1 MIMNFCTIDFETA
14 KYSRESACSVGLV
27 KFLNGKAEDTFY
39 SLIRPPV
46 LYIRPDFTEIHGL
59 TIEDVRDAPSFAE
72 LWKSGILPFIGDL
85 PLAAHN
91 AAFDMGVLR
100 AALAWYELPLPPL
113 KYFCTLKLARAAWP
127 ELKSHALTSL
137 GEHFGIS
144 YDAHNALA
152 DAQTCG
158 IIACKAAEKYG
169 CGTLPELL
177 RAAGIKRKCLT
188 LFGR

>member
-1 MIMNFCTIDFETA
+1 MNFIAIDFETA

-27 KFLNGKAEDTFY
+27 KFLNGKASDTFY

-59 TIEDVRDAPSFAE
+59 TVEDVRDAPSFAE
-72 LWKSGILPFIGDL
+72 VWENSLRPFIGGL

-100 AALAWYELPLPPL
+100 AALDWYELPVPPL

-137 GEHFGIS
+137 GEHFGIG

-158 IIACKAAEKYG
+158 IIAYKAAEKYACAHLG
-169 CGTLPELL
+169 KLL
-177 RAAGIKRKCLT
+177 KAAEMEMGAL
-188 LFGR
+188 

>member
-1 MIMNFCTIDFETA
+1 MNFIALDFETA

-27 KFLNGKAEDTFY
+27 KFLNGKAVDTFY

-46 LYIRPDFTEIHGL
+46 LYIRPEFTDIHGL
-59 TIEDVRDAPSFAE
+59 TVEDLRDAPGFAE
-72 LWKSGILPFIGDL
+72 VWENNLHHFIGNL

-100 AALAWYELPLPPL
+100 AALEWYELPIPQL

-137 GEHFGIS
+137 GEYFGID

-158 IIACKAAEKYG
+158 IITYKAAEKYACTHVG
-169 CGTLPELL
+169 ELL
-177 RAAGIKRKCLT
+177 GAAEMKMGVL
-188 LFGR
+188 

>member
-1 MIMNFCTIDFETA
+1 MNFIAIDFETA

-27 KFLNGKAEDTFY
+27 KFRGGKAADTFY

-46 LYIRPDFTEIHGL
+46 LYIRPDFTDIHGL
-59 TIEDVRDAPSFAE
+59 TVEDVRDAPNFAE
-72 LWKSGILPFIGDL
+72 LWDRSLRPFIGDL

-91 AAFDMGVLR
+91 APFDMGVLR
-100 AALAWYELPLPPL
+100 AALEWYELPIPPL

-137 GEHFGIS
+137 GEHFSIA
-144 YDAHNALA
+144 YDAHNALE

-158 IIACKAAEKYG
+158 IIAYKAAEKYACTHLG
-169 CGTLPELL
+169 ELL
-177 RAAGIKRKCLT
+177 GAAQMRMRKL
-188 LFGR
+188 

>member
-1 MIMNFCTIDFETA
+1 MNFVAIDFETA

-27 KFLNGKAEDTFY
+27 KFLNGKAADTFY

-46 LYIRPDFTEIHGL
+46 LYIRPEFTDIHGL
-59 TIEDVRDAPSFAE
+59 TVEDVRDAPGFAE
-72 LWKSGILPFIGDL
+72 VWENSLLRFIGDL

-100 AALAWYELPLPPL
+100 AALEWYELPVPPL

-137 GEHFGIS
+137 GEHFGID

-158 IIACKAAEKYG
+158 IIAHKAAKKYACARLG
-169 CGTLPELL
+169 KLL
-177 RAAGIKRKCLT
+177 GAAGMKMGSL
-188 LFGR
+188 

>member
-1 MIMNFCTIDFETA
+1 MNFIAIDFETA

-27 KFLNGKAEDTFY
+27 KFINGKAADTFY

-46 LYIRPDFTEIHGL
+46 LYIRPEFTDIHGL
-59 TIEDVRDAPSFAE
+59 TVEDVRDAPDFAE
-72 LWKSGILPFIGDL
+72 VWENNIRPFIGDL

-100 AALAWYELPLPPL
+100 AALEWYELPIPPL
-113 KYFCTLKLARAAWP
+113 KYFCSLKLARAAWP

-137 GEHFGIS
+137 GEYFGIT
-144 YDAHNALA
+144 YDAHNALE

-158 IIACKAAEKYG
+158 AIVRRAVERYACSHVG
-169 CGTLPELL
+169 ELL
-177 RAAGIKRKCLT
+177 GAVQMEMGVL
-188 LFGR
+188 

>member
-1 MIMNFCTIDFETA
+1 MNFIAIDFETA

-27 KFLNGKAEDTFY
+27 KFLNGKAVDTFY

-46 LYIRPDFTEIHGL
+46 LYIRPEFTDIHGL
-59 TIEDVRDAPSFAE
+59 TVEDVRDAPVFAAVWDS
-72 LWKSGILPFIGDL
+72 LRPFIDDL

-100 AALAWYELPLPPL
+100 AALEWYELPIPPL
-113 KYFCTLKLARAAWP
+113 AYFCSLKLSRSAWS

-137 GEHFGIS
+137 GEHFGIT
-144 YDAHNALA
+144 YDAHNALE

-158 IIACKAAEKYG
+158 TIVCRAAERYACTHLG
-169 CGTLPELL
+169 ELL
-177 RAAGIKRKCLT
+177 DAAHMEMGL
-188 LFGR
+188 L